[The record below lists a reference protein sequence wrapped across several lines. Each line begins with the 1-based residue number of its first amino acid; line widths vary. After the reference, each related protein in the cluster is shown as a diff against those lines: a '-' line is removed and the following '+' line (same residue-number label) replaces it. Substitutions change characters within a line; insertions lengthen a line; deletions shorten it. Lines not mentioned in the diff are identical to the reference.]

1 MTAPW
6 SLQRYTSLK
15 SPIGF
20 AGRGIVKKY
29 TLPRFKNDLEVENAL
44 ATVDSYSRHRSVRP
58 VKHNPYMLYN
68 VRELVEVDLTDR

>member
-1 MTAPW
+1 ME
-6 SLQRYTSLK
+6 
-15 SPIGF
+15 F
-20 AGRGIVKKY
+20 AAIYIVKKPNRICR
-29 TLPRFKNDLEVENAL
+29 TRNCQKIHIARFKNDLEVENAL